1 MDLPQVI
8 GSPHIGAGTGEAKA
22 RVGEEVAQIAIEV
35 ANR

>member
-8 GSPHIGAGTGEAKA
+8 GSPHIGAGTAEAKT